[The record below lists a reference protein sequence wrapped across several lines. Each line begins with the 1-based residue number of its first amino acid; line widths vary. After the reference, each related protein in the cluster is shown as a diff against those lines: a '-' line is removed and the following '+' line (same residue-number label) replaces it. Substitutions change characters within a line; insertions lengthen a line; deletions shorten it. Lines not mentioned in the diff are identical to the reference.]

1 MICIGIGIGIFQVLI
16 EEHIIEYDSSCTA
29 KMMNIN
35 SPEELLNSINAKDLV
50 ACDMPQI
57 KIFFV
62 SLAGWNVIYMLFL
75 LFISLVIRYKKDLPI
90 IKM

>member
-35 SPEELLNSINAKDLV
+35 SPEELLNSINAKRFSS
-50 ACDMPQI
+50 M
-57 KIFFV
+57 
-62 SLAGWNVIYMLFL
+62 
-75 LFISLVIRYKKDLPI
+75 
-90 IKM
+90 